1 MTEGLRLA
9 AGELR
14 ALLTD
19 LPLPTDSAKQAL
31 AATQP
36 RFSCVGTGADA
47 ATALTGA
54 LIAKEAG
61 SVAAEGYAGGAFR
74 HGPLELCGSRPDRAA
89 LRHRRQPRLRLPNI
103 LSVRVTRHVCIRGGC
118 RQSGRGVVCRG
129 R

>member
-1 MTEGLRLA
+1 MTAGLRRA

-19 LPLPTDSAKQAL
+19 LPLPTDSAKQAP

-36 RFSCVGTGADA
+36 RFSCVGTGADV

-61 SVAAEGYAGGAFR
+61 SVAAEG
-74 HGPLELCGSRPDRAA
+74 
-89 LRHRRQPRLRLPNI
+89 
-103 LSVRVTRHVCIRGGC
+103 
-118 RQSGRGVVCRG
+118 
-129 R
+129 